1 MMNTITEI
9 ITGTPSPPLRI
20 IAPNGAPMKKNI
32 LVFPCGSE
40 IALEVYRAVN
50 HSTHFNLIGANSID
64 DHGQFVFE
72 NYIGGLPFI
81 TDPDFLE
88 KFGQVIR
95 ENNIDAVYPAMDS
108 VIELLKNNEDLLG
121 CKVVSS
127 PIETTQICLSKSK
140 TYKVL
145 ENVVKVPKTF
155 TADELVIAGEPF
167 PVFAKPDI
175 GYGSRGA
182 KKISSVEDLKA
193 HLALYPSC
201 ILSEFLPGKEYTV
214 DCFTNSNGKLLF
226 AAARERC
233 RIMNG
238 ISVNTKPVKENA
250 EEFMDFAQKINE
262 TIKFQGAWFYQVKRD
277 ANGSLTLLEIAS
289 RFGGSSS
296 LFRAQG
302 INFALMSLFDAF
314 DIPVSVLRNG
324 YDVIMDRALDN
335 KYKLDLKYSEVFV
348 DFDDCIY
355 LEKKFVND
363 ALMAFLY
370 RCVNN
375 GIKVTLLSRHDD
387 EKLGKLDELLDKL
400 RIRQVFDRIIHLNP
414 SQKKIDFI
422 DNTDSIFIDDS
433 FAERKAVADKFN
445 IPVFSLDMIEAL

>member
-1 MMNTITEI
+1 
-9 ITGTPSPPLRI
+9 
-20 IAPNGAPMKKNI
+20 MKKNI

-50 HSTHFNLIGANSID
+50 HSTHFNLIGANSIE

-81 TDPDFLE
+81 TAPDFLE
-88 KFGQVIR
+88 KFRQIIR
-95 ENNIDAVYPAMDS
+95 ENNIDAIYPAMDT
-108 VIELLKNNEDLLG
+108 VIELLKSNEDFFG

-145 ENVVKVPKTF
+145 EDVVKVPRTY
-155 TADELVIAGEPF
+155 TADELVKAGGMF

-182 KKISSVEDLKA
+182 KKISSIEDLKA

-214 DCFTNSNGKLLF
+214 DCFSSNNGNLLF

-277 ANGSLTLLEIAS
+277 ANGNLTLLEVAS

-314 DIPVSVLRNG
+314 DIPVSILRNG
-324 YDVIMDRALDN
+324 YDVVMDRALDN

-370 RCVNN
+370 RCVNK

-414 SQKKIDFI
+414 IQKKIDFI

>member
-1 MMNTITEI
+1 
-9 ITGTPSPPLRI
+9 
-20 IAPNGAPMKKNI
+20 MKKNI

-50 HSTHFNLIGANSID
+50 HSTHFNLIGANSIE

-72 NYIGGLPFI
+72 NYIGDLPFI
-81 TDPDFLE
+81 TSPDFLE
-88 KFGQVIR
+88 KFRQVIR
-95 ENNIDAVYPAMDS
+95 DNRIDAVYPAMDA
-108 VIELLKNNEDLLG
+108 VIELLKNNEDFLG

-155 TADELVIAGEPF
+155 IANELVIAGKPF

-193 HLALYPSC
+193 HLDLYPSC

-214 DCFTNSNGKLLF
+214 DCFSSHNGELLF

-238 ISVNTKPVKENA
+238 ISVNTKPVKESA
-250 EEFMDFAQKINE
+250 EEFEEFAKKINSA
-262 TIKFQGAWFYQVKRD
+262 IKFSGAWFFQVKRD
-277 ANGSLTLLEIAS
+277 KNGELTLLEVAS

-314 DIPVSVLRNG
+314 DIPVSILRNG

-355 LEKKFVND
+355 LEKQFVND

-370 RCVNN
+370 RCINK
-375 GIKVTLLSRHDD
+375 GIKVSLLSRHDD

-400 RIRQVFDRIIHLNP
+400 RIRQVFDRIIHLDP

-433 FAERKAVADKFN
+433 FAERKAIANKFN

>member
-1 MMNTITEI
+1 
-9 ITGTPSPPLRI
+9 
-20 IAPNGAPMKKNI
+20 MKKNI

-50 HSTHFNLIGANSID
+50 HSTHFNLIGANSIE

-81 TDPDFLE
+81 TAPDFLE
-88 KFGQVIR
+88 KFKQIIR
-95 ENNIDAVYPAMDS
+95 ENNIDAIYPAMDT
-108 VIELLKNNEDLLG
+108 VIELLKSNEDFFG

-145 ENVVKVPKTF
+145 EDVVKVPRTY
-155 TADELVIAGEPF
+155 TANELVKAGGMF

-182 KKISSVEDLKA
+182 KKISSIEDLKA

-214 DCFTNSNGKLLF
+214 DCFSSNNGNLLF

-250 EEFMDFAQKINE
+250 EEFMDFAKRINSA
-262 TIKFQGAWFYQVKRD
+262 IKFNGAWFYQVKRD

-324 YDVIMDRALDN
+324 YDVVMDRALDN

-414 SQKKIDFI
+414 SQKKIDSI

>member
-1 MMNTITEI
+1 
-9 ITGTPSPPLRI
+9 
-20 IAPNGAPMKKNI
+20 MKKNI

-88 KFGQVIR
+88 KFRQVVR
-95 ENNIDAVYPAMDS
+95 DNNIDAVYPAMDA
-108 VIELLKNNEDLLG
+108 VIELLKSNEDFLG

-145 ENVVKVPKTF
+145 ENIVKVPKTY
-155 TADELVIAGEPF
+155 TANELVKAGGPF

-214 DCFTNSNGKLLF
+214 DCFSSHNGDLLF

-250 EEFMDFAQKINE
+250 EEFVEFAKRINSA
-262 TIKFQGAWFYQVKRD
+262 IKFNGAWFYQVKRD
-277 ANGSLTLLEIAS
+277 ANGKLTLLEVAS

>member
-1 MMNTITEI
+1 
-9 ITGTPSPPLRI
+9 
-20 IAPNGAPMKKNI
+20 MKKNI

-50 HSTHFNLIGANSID
+50 HSTHFNLIGANSIE

-81 TDPDFLE
+81 TAPDFLE
-88 KFGQVIR
+88 KFRQIIR
-95 ENNIDAVYPAMDS
+95 ENNIDAIYPAMDT
-108 VIELLKNNEDLLG
+108 VIELLKSNEDFFG

-145 ENVVKVPKTF
+145 EDVVKVPRTY
-155 TADELVIAGEPF
+155 TANELVKSGGMF

-182 KKISSVEDLKA
+182 KKISSIEDLKA

-214 DCFTNSNGKLLF
+214 DCFSSNNGNLLF

-277 ANGSLTLLEIAS
+277 ANGNLTLLEVAS

-314 DIPVSVLRNG
+314 DIPVSILRNG
-324 YDVIMDRALDN
+324 YDVVMDRALDN

-370 RCVNN
+370 RCMNK

-414 SQKKIDFI
+414 SQKKIDSI

>member
-1 MMNTITEI
+1 
-9 ITGTPSPPLRI
+9 
-20 IAPNGAPMKKNI
+20 MKKNI

-50 HSTHFNLIGANSID
+50 HSTHFNLIGANSIE

-81 TDPDFLE
+81 TAPDFLE
-88 KFGQVIR
+88 KFRQIIR
-95 ENNIDAVYPAMDS
+95 ENNIDAIYPAMDT
-108 VIELLKNNEDLLG
+108 VIELLKSNEDFFG

-145 ENVVKVPKTF
+145 EDVVKVPRTY
-155 TADELVIAGEPF
+155 TADELVKAGGMF

-182 KKISSVEDLKA
+182 KKISSIEDLKA

-214 DCFTNSNGKLLF
+214 DCFSSNNGHLLF

-277 ANGSLTLLEIAS
+277 ANGNLTLLEVAS

-314 DIPVSVLRNG
+314 DIPVSILRNG
-324 YDVIMDRALDN
+324 YDVVMDRALDN

-370 RCVNN
+370 RCVNK

-414 SQKKIDFI
+414 IQKKIDFI

>member
-1 MMNTITEI
+1 
-9 ITGTPSPPLRI
+9 
-20 IAPNGAPMKKNI
+20 MKKNI

-50 HSTHFNLIGANSID
+50 HSTHFNLIGANSIE

-81 TDPDFLE
+81 TAPDFLE
-88 KFGQVIR
+88 KFRQVIR

-127 PIETTQICLSKSK
+127 PIETTQICLSKSR

-145 ENVVKVPKTF
+145 EDVVKVPKTY
-155 TADELVIAGEPF
+155 TVNELVKAGGPF

-193 HLALYPSC
+193 HLAMYPSC

-214 DCFTNSNGKLLF
+214 DCFTSSNRKLLF

-262 TIKFQGAWFYQVKRD
+262 TIKFNGAWFYQVKRD
-277 ANGSLTLLEIAS
+277 ANGKLTLLEVAS

-324 YDVIMDRALDN
+324 YDVVMDRALDN
-335 KYKLDLKYSEVFV
+335 KYKLDLKYSEVFI

-363 ALMAFLY
+363 AMMAFLY
-370 RCVNN
+370 RCVNK

>member
-1 MMNTITEI
+1 
-9 ITGTPSPPLRI
+9 
-20 IAPNGAPMKKNI
+20 MKKNI

-81 TDPDFLE
+81 TAPDFLE

-127 PIETTQICLSKSK
+127 PIETTQICLSKSR

-145 ENVVKVPKTF
+145 ENIVKVPKTY
-155 TADELVIAGEPF
+155 TANELVKAGGPF

-277 ANGSLTLLEIAS
+277 TNGSLTLLEIAS

-314 DIPVSVLRNG
+314 DIPVSILRNG
-324 YDVIMDRALDN
+324 YDVVMDRALDN
-335 KYKLDLKYSEVFV
+335 KYKLDLKYSEVFI

-363 ALMAFLY
+363 AMMAFLY
-370 RCVNN
+370 RCVNK

-414 SQKKIDFI
+414 SQKKIDSI

>member
-1 MMNTITEI
+1 
-9 ITGTPSPPLRI
+9 
-20 IAPNGAPMKKNI
+20 MKKNI

-81 TDPDFLE
+81 TAPDFLE

-127 PIETTQICLSKSK
+127 PIETTQICLSKSR

-145 ENVVKVPKTF
+145 ENIVKVPKTY
-155 TADELVIAGEPF
+155 TANELVKAGGPF

-314 DIPVSVLRNG
+314 DIPVSILRNG
-324 YDVIMDRALDN
+324 YDVVMDRALDN
-335 KYKLDLKYSEVFV
+335 KYKLDLKYSEVFI

-363 ALMAFLY
+363 AMMAFLY
-370 RCVNN
+370 RCVNK

-400 RIRQVFDRIIHLNP
+400 RIRQVFDRIIHINP
-414 SQKKIDFI
+414 SQKKIDSI

>member
-1 MMNTITEI
+1 
-9 ITGTPSPPLRI
+9 
-20 IAPNGAPMKKNI
+20 MKKNI

-50 HSTHFNLIGANSID
+50 HSTHFNLIGGSSVD
-64 DHGQFVFE
+64 DHGKFVFE
-72 NYIGGLPFI
+72 NYIDGIPFI
-81 TDPDFLE
+81 TDPTFLE
-88 KFGQVIR
+88 KIKQVIR
-95 ENNIDAVYPAMDS
+95 DNRIDAVYPAMDA
-108 VIELLKNNEDLLG
+108 VIELLKSNEDFLG

-127 PIETTQICLSKSK
+127 PVETTKICLSKSRTYKTLENIVKTPK
-140 TYKVL
+140 TYSA
-145 ENVVKVPKTF
+145 E
-155 TADELVIAGEPF
+155 ELVKAKGPF

-182 KKISSVEDLKA
+182 KKIENVEDLQAYTKSYSNSIIA
-193 HLALYPSC
+193 EY
-201 ILSEFLPGKEYTV
+201 LPGKEYTV
-214 DCFTNSNGKLLF
+214 DCFSSHNGELLF

-238 ISVNTKPVKENA
+238 ISVNTKPVKESP
-250 EEFMDFAQKINE
+250 ESFTDFAQKINQV
-262 TIKFQGAWFYQVKRD
+262 IKFQGAWFFQVKQD
-277 ANGSLTLLEIAS
+277 VNGELTLLEVAS

-314 DIPVSVLRNG
+314 DIPVSILRNT
-324 YDVIMDRALDN
+324 YDVSMDRALDN
-335 KYKLDLKYSEVFV
+335 KYKLNISYNEVFI

-355 LEKKFVND
+355 LEKQFVND
-363 ALMAFLY
+363 ALMAYLY
-370 RCVNN
+370 RCVNK
-375 GIKVTLLSRHDD
+375 GIKITLLSRHDD
-387 EKLGKLDELLDKL
+387 VKLGKLDELLNKL
-400 RIRQVFDRIIHLNP
+400 RIRQIFDRIIHLDP

>member
-1 MMNTITEI
+1 
-9 ITGTPSPPLRI
+9 
-20 IAPNGAPMKKNI
+20 MKKNI

-50 HSTHFNLIGANSID
+50 HSTHFNLIGANSIE

-81 TDPDFLE
+81 TAPDFLE
-88 KFGQVIR
+88 KFRQVIR

-127 PIETTQICLSKSK
+127 PIETTQICLSKSR

-145 ENVVKVPKTF
+145 EDVVKVPKTY
-155 TADELVIAGEPF
+155 TVNELVKAGGPF

-193 HLALYPSC
+193 HLAMYPSC

-214 DCFTNSNGKLLF
+214 DCFTNSNRKLLF
-226 AAARERC
+226 TAARERC

-238 ISVNTKPVKENA
+238 ISVNTKPVKGNA
-250 EEFMDFAQKINE
+250 EEFTDFAQKINE

-277 ANGSLTLLEIAS
+277 ANGSLTLLEVAS

-314 DIPVSVLRNG
+314 DIPVSILRNG
-324 YDVIMDRALDN
+324 YDVVMDRALDN
-335 KYKLDLKYSEVFV
+335 KYKLDLKYSEVFI

-363 ALMAFLY
+363 AMMAFLY
-370 RCVNN
+370 RCVNK

-414 SQKKIDFI
+414 SQKKIDSI

>member
-1 MMNTITEI
+1 
-9 ITGTPSPPLRI
+9 
-20 IAPNGAPMKKNI
+20 MKKNI

-88 KFGQVIR
+88 KFRQVVR
-95 ENNIDAVYPAMDS
+95 DNNIDAVYPAMDA
-108 VIELLKNNEDLLG
+108 VIELLKSNEDFLG

-214 DCFTNSNGKLLF
+214 DCFSSHNGDLLF

-250 EEFMDFAQKINE
+250 EEFMEFAKRINSA
-262 TIKFQGAWFYQVKRD
+262 IKFNGAWFYQVKRD

-324 YDVIMDRALDN
+324 YDVVMDRALDN

-414 SQKKIDFI
+414 SQKKIDSI

-445 IPVFSLDMIEAL
+445 IPVFSLYLIEAL

>member
-1 MMNTITEI
+1 
-9 ITGTPSPPLRI
+9 
-20 IAPNGAPMKKNI
+20 MKKNI

-50 HSTHFNLIGANSID
+50 HSTHFNLIGANSIE

-81 TDPDFLE
+81 TAPDFLE
-88 KFGQVIR
+88 KFRQIIR
-95 ENNIDAVYPAMDS
+95 ENNIDAIYPAMDT
-108 VIELLKNNEDLLG
+108 VIELLKSNEDFFG

-145 ENVVKVPKTF
+145 EDVVKVPRTY
-155 TADELVIAGEPF
+155 TANELVKAGGMF

-182 KKISSVEDLKA
+182 KKISSIEDLKA

-214 DCFTNSNGKLLF
+214 DCFSSNNGNLLF

-277 ANGSLTLLEIAS
+277 ANGNLTLLEVAS

-314 DIPVSVLRNG
+314 DIPVSILRNG
-324 YDVIMDRALDN
+324 YDVVMDRALDN

-370 RCVNN
+370 RCVNK

-414 SQKKIDFI
+414 SQKKIDSI

>member
-1 MMNTITEI
+1 
-9 ITGTPSPPLRI
+9 
-20 IAPNGAPMKKNI
+20 MKKNI

-81 TDPDFLE
+81 TAPDFLE

-127 PIETTQICLSKSK
+127 PIETTQICLSKSR

-145 ENVVKVPKTF
+145 ENIVKVPKTY
-155 TADELVIAGEPF
+155 TANELVKAGGPF

-314 DIPVSVLRNG
+314 DIPVSILRNG
-324 YDVIMDRALDN
+324 YDVVMDRALDN
-335 KYKLDLKYSEVFV
+335 KYKLDLKYSEVFI

-363 ALMAFLY
+363 AMMAFLY
-370 RCVNN
+370 RCVNK

-387 EKLGKLDELLDKL
+387 KKLGKLDELLDKL
-400 RIRQVFDRIIHLNP
+400 RIRQVFDRIIHINP
-414 SQKKIDFI
+414 SQKKIDSI

>member
-1 MMNTITEI
+1 
-9 ITGTPSPPLRI
+9 
-20 IAPNGAPMKKNI
+20 MKKNI

-88 KFGQVIR
+88 KFRQVVR
-95 ENNIDAVYPAMDS
+95 DNNIDAVYPAMDA
-108 VIELLKNNEDLLG
+108 VIELLKSNEDFLG

-145 ENVVKVPKTF
+145 ENIVKVPKTY
-155 TADELVIAGEPF
+155 TANELVKAGEPF

-214 DCFTNSNGKLLF
+214 DCFSSHNGDLLF

-250 EEFMDFAQKINE
+250 EEFVEFAKRINSA
-262 TIKFQGAWFYQVKRD
+262 IKFNGAWFYQVKRD

>member
-1 MMNTITEI
+1 
-9 ITGTPSPPLRI
+9 
-20 IAPNGAPMKKNI
+20 MKKNI

-50 HSTHFNLIGANSID
+50 HSTHFNLIGANSIE

-81 TDPDFLE
+81 TAPNFLE
-88 KFGQVIR
+88 KFRQIIR
-95 ENNIDAVYPAMDS
+95 ENNIDAIYPAMDT
-108 VIELLKNNEDLLG
+108 VIELLKSNEDFFG

-145 ENVVKVPKTF
+145 EDVVKVPRTY
-155 TADELVIAGEPF
+155 TANELVKAGGMF

-182 KKISSVEDLKA
+182 KKISSIEDLKA

-214 DCFTNSNGKLLF
+214 DCFSSNNGNLLF

-277 ANGSLTLLEIAS
+277 ANGNLTLLEVAS

-314 DIPVSVLRNG
+314 DIPVSILRNG
-324 YDVIMDRALDN
+324 YDVVMDRALDN

-370 RCVNN
+370 RCMNK

-414 SQKKIDFI
+414 SQKKIDSI

>member
-1 MMNTITEI
+1 
-9 ITGTPSPPLRI
+9 
-20 IAPNGAPMKKNI
+20 MKKNI

-88 KFGQVIR
+88 KFRQVVR
-95 ENNIDAVYPAMDS
+95 DNNLDAVYPAMDA
-108 VIELLKNNEDLLG
+108 VIELLKSNEDLLG

-127 PIETTQICLSKSK
+127 PIETTQICLSKSR

-214 DCFTNSNGKLLF
+214 DCFSSHNGDLLF

-250 EEFMDFAQKINE
+250 EEFVEFAKRINSA
-262 TIKFQGAWFYQVKRD
+262 IKFNGAWFYQVKRD
-277 ANGSLTLLEIAS
+277 ANGNLTLLEVAS

-414 SQKKIDFI
+414 SQKKIDSI

>member
-1 MMNTITEI
+1 
-9 ITGTPSPPLRI
+9 
-20 IAPNGAPMKKNI
+20 MKKNI

-88 KFGQVIR
+88 KFRQVVR
-95 ENNIDAVYPAMDS
+95 DNNIDAVYPAMDA
-108 VIELLKNNEDLLG
+108 VIELLKSNEDFLG

-214 DCFTNSNGKLLF
+214 DCFSSHNGDLLF

-250 EEFMDFAQKINE
+250 EEFVDFAKRINSA
-262 TIKFQGAWFYQVKRD
+262 IKFNGAWFYQVKRD
-277 ANGSLTLLEIAS
+277 ANGKLTLLEVAS

-363 ALMAFLY
+363 AMMAFLY
-370 RCVNN
+370 RCVNK

-414 SQKKIDFI
+414 SQKKIDSI

>member
-1 MMNTITEI
+1 
-9 ITGTPSPPLRI
+9 
-20 IAPNGAPMKKNI
+20 MKKNI

-88 KFGQVIR
+88 KFRQVVR
-95 ENNIDAVYPAMDS
+95 DNNIDAVYPAMDA
-108 VIELLKNNEDLLG
+108 VIELLKSNEDFLG

-145 ENVVKVPKTF
+145 ENIVKVPKTY
-155 TADELVIAGEPF
+155 TANELVKAGGPF

-214 DCFTNSNGKLLF
+214 DCFSSHNGDLLF

-250 EEFMDFAQKINE
+250 EEFVEFAKRINSA
-262 TIKFQGAWFYQVKRD
+262 IKFNGAWFYQVKRD
-277 ANGSLTLLEIAS
+277 ANGSLTLLEVAS

-414 SQKKIDFI
+414 SQKKIDSI

>member
-1 MMNTITEI
+1 
-9 ITGTPSPPLRI
+9 
-20 IAPNGAPMKKNI
+20 MKKNI

-50 HSTHFNLIGANSID
+50 HSTHFNLIGANSIE

-81 TDPDFLE
+81 TAPDFLE
-88 KFGQVIR
+88 KFRQIIR
-95 ENNIDAVYPAMDS
+95 ENNIDAIYPAMDT
-108 VIELLKNNEDLLG
+108 VIELLKSNEDFFG

-145 ENVVKVPKTF
+145 EDVVKVPRTY
-155 TADELVIAGEPF
+155 TANELVKAGGMF

-182 KKISSVEDLKA
+182 KKISSIEDLKA

-214 DCFTNSNGKLLF
+214 DCFSSNNGNLLF

-250 EEFMDFAQKINE
+250 EEFIDFAQKINE

-277 ANGSLTLLEIAS
+277 ANGNLTLLEVAS

-314 DIPVSVLRNG
+314 DIPVSILRNG
-324 YDVIMDRALDN
+324 YDVVMDRALDN

-370 RCVNN
+370 RCVNK

-414 SQKKIDFI
+414 SQKKIDSI

>member
-1 MMNTITEI
+1 
-9 ITGTPSPPLRI
+9 
-20 IAPNGAPMKKNI
+20 MKKNI

-81 TDPDFLE
+81 TAPDFLE

-145 ENVVKVPKTF
+145 ENIVKVPKTY
-155 TADELVIAGEPF
+155 TANELVKAGGPF

-277 ANGSLTLLEIAS
+277 ANGNLTLLEVAS

-314 DIPVSVLRNG
+314 DIPVSILRNG
-324 YDVIMDRALDN
+324 YDVVMDRALDN

-370 RCVNN
+370 RCVNK

-414 SQKKIDFI
+414 SQKKIDSI

>member
-1 MMNTITEI
+1 MAN
-9 ITGTPSPPLRI
+9 
-20 IAPNGAPMKKNI
+20 KKNI

-40 IALEVYRAVN
+40 IALEVYRSVKN
-50 HSTHFNLIGANSID
+50 STHFNLIGASSVD
-64 DHGQFVFE
+64 DHGKFVFE
-72 NYIGGLPFI
+72 NYVGGLPFI
-81 TDPDFLE
+81 TAPDFIPAI
-88 KFGQVIR
+88 KKAVTD
-95 ENNIDAVYPAMDS
+95 NAVDAIYPAMDA
-108 VIELLKNNEDLLG
+108 VIEILKKNESEIG
-121 CKVVSS
+121 CKVIAPDV
-127 PIETTQICLSKSK
+127 ETTQICLSKSR

-145 ENVVKVPKTF
+145 EGIVKTPKTF
-155 TADELVIAGEPF
+155 AAADLFKAGESTF
-167 PVFAKPDI
+167 LVFAKPDI

-182 KKISSVEDLKA
+182 KKITSVEDLKA
-193 HLALYPSC
+193 HMDQYPSC

-214 DCFTNSNGKLLF
+214 DCFTASNGELLF

-238 ISVNTKPVKENA
+238 ISVNTKPVKEKA
-250 EEFMDFAQKINE
+250 EEFEEFAKKINGA
-262 TIKFQGAWFYQVKRD
+262 IKFKGAWFYQVKRD
-277 ANGSLTLLEIAS
+277 ANGELTLMEVAS

-302 INFALMSLFDAF
+302 INFALMSIFDAF
-314 DIPVSVLRNG
+314 DIPVSILRNG
-324 YDVIMDRALDN
+324 YDVEMDRALDN
-335 KYKLDLKYSEVFV
+335 KYKLGLKYKEVFV

-355 LEKKFVND
+355 LEKQFVND

-387 EKLGKLDELLDKL
+387 VKLGKLDDLLDNL
-400 RIRQVFDRIIHLNP
+400 RIRQVFDRIIHLDP

-433 FAERKAVADKFN
+433 FAERKAVADKFH
-445 IPVFSLDMIEAL
+445 IPVFSLDMVEAL

>member
-1 MMNTITEI
+1 
-9 ITGTPSPPLRI
+9 
-20 IAPNGAPMKKNI
+20 MKKNI

-50 HSTHFNLIGANSID
+50 HSTHFNLIGANSIE

-81 TDPDFLE
+81 TAPDFLE
-88 KFGQVIR
+88 KFRQIIR
-95 ENNIDAVYPAMDS
+95 ENNIDAIYPAMDT
-108 VIELLKNNEDLLG
+108 VIELLKSNEDFFG

-145 ENVVKVPKTF
+145 EDVVKVPRTY
-155 TADELVIAGEPF
+155 TANELVKAGGMF

-182 KKISSVEDLKA
+182 KKISSIEDLKA

-214 DCFTNSNGKLLF
+214 DCFSSNNGNLLF

-277 ANGSLTLLEIAS
+277 ANGNLTLLEVAS

-314 DIPVSVLRNG
+314 DIPVSILRNG
-324 YDVIMDRALDN
+324 YDVVMDRALDN

-370 RCVNN
+370 RCMNKE
-375 GIKVTLLSRHDD
+375 IKVTLLSRHDD

-414 SQKKIDFI
+414 SQKKIDSI